1 MTSKEQLIYY
11 KQQCEEQANY
21 IIELKERLETLEIEN
36 EQLKGNE
43 TIICDYA
50 YSLKQENETL
60 NKALD
65 IAKEDYTTT
74 RINLDNASARIKDLE
89 QENEKLKKAIKLL
102 KYLFDMDFELCST
115 TDKESVYLLS
125 GDCYMRISSESV
137 DVDLLKE
144 VLGNDKD

>member
-21 IIELKERLETLEIEN
+21 IIELKERLETLESDLYKTSKIV
-36 EQLKGNE
+36 
-43 TIICDYA
+43 T
-50 YSLKQENETL
+50 SLL
-60 NKALD
+60 NK
-65 IAKEDYTTT
+65 
-74 RINLDNASARIKDLE
+74 NLALE

-137 DVDLLKE
+137 DVDLLNE
-144 VLGNDKD
+144 VLGNA